1 MSPPLSRPDPG
12 LFQFPLPTLPPG
24 AIAVIVKDADVTDVK
39 LVMKDPSDG
48 LSGDDSMTGPGGSRR
63 VNRVKGKRKGV
74 SVEIDRN
81 RRNGARDVRQQM
93 TVRTTADCAY
103 HACGL

>member
-39 LVMKDPSDG
+39 LVMKDP
-48 LSGDDSMTGPGGSRR
+48 
-63 VNRVKGKRKGV
+63 
-74 SVEIDRN
+74 E
-81 RRNGARDVRQQM
+81 
-93 TVRTTADCAY
+93 
-103 HACGL
+103 